1 MIVSMFS
8 ELSRYRG
15 LSKNLDIAFDWLNKG
30 TWGEL
35 PAGKYPIQ
43 GDAVFALIQEYLT
56 KEHSE
61 CRFEAH
67 RNYID
72 IQMIVSGKEIIE
84 VLPVDSLEVIEPY
97 KPDVEFFALPKDKT
111 AHALMMHPK
120 EAAVFFPEDAHRPS
134 MKVGDSAES
143 VKKVVVK
150 VAV

>member
-1 MIVSMFS
+1 MIVSMLS

-15 LSKNLDIAFDWLNKG
+15 FNKNLDIAFDWLTKG
-30 TWGEL
+30 TWSGL

-43 GDAVFALIQEYLT
+43 GDTVFALIQEYIT

-67 RNYID
+67 RKYTD

-97 KPDVEFFALPKDKT
+97 KPDVEFFALPKDRI
-111 AHALMMHPK
+111 AHALRMHPI